1 MCSSDLAKGLQPDVR
16 TYTIM
21 VKGFGKEGLIDEA
34 IELLEKMEGNDCSP
48 NERTYNILILGLLQ
62 HGETAKAMKYLKMM
76 VDNGFSANATTAA
89 MFIDLLSSNQV
100 DENIRE
106 LLPKSG

>member
-1 MCSSDLAKGLQPDVR
+1 MIKGFCKKGLIV
-16 TYTIM
+16 
-21 VKGFGKEGLIDEA
+21 EA
-34 IELLEKMEGNDCSP
+34 SELLEKMDGKGCSP
-48 NERTYNILILGLLQ
+48 DDRTYNTIIQGLLQ

-76 VDNGFSANATTAA
+76 VEKGFSANATTAA

-106 LLPKSG
+106 LLPKSR

>member
-1 MCSSDLAKGLQPDVR
+1 
-16 TYTIM
+16 M
-21 VKGFGKEGLIDEA
+21 VKGFCKEGLIDEV
-34 IELLEKMEGNDCSP
+34 IELLEKMEGSGCSP
-48 NERTYNILILGLLQ
+48 NKHTYNTIIQGLLQ

-76 VDNGFSANATTAA
+76 VDKGFSANATTAT

-106 LLPKSG
+106 LLPKSRWR